1 MGYRS
6 DYKKKVIDLG
16 DFQIT
21 IREIIASISIIAILL
36 LFGVL
41 ISGKI
46 SEHYID
52 KNEIYNKA
60 IKIEEADMFEYGMRT
75 NVGNAFVYGDLKAVD
90 TVTYPELDDEYMY
103 VEKIKERYTRHTRQ
117 VAHTRTVN
125 GKTQTYYT
133 TEVYYSWDRVDSDD
147 LKCKEVSFL
156 GVTFDSN
163 KISLPAESYI
173 TTIKESSKV
182 RYKYYGT
189 DTEHIGTIFTELK
202 DKTITDHTPF
212 YKNQNIT
219 ETVECLEVS
228 GTFALVIFWLAW
240 VVLIGGCVYG
250 FYYIDNRW
258 LE

>member
-6 DYKKKVIDLG
+6 VYKKKVIDLG

-21 IREIIASISIIAILL
+21 RREIIASISIIAILL

-90 TVTYPELDDEYMY
+90 TVTYPELDEEYMY
-103 VEKIKERYTRHTRQ
+103 VEKIKERYTQ
-117 VAHTRTVN
+117 HTRTVTETYYVN
-125 GKTQTYYT
+125 GKPKTRTRTETYW
-133 TEVYYSWDRVDSDD
+133 SWDQVDSED
-147 LKCKEVSFL
+147 LQCKEISFL

-163 KISLPAESYI
+163 KINIPAESYI
-173 TTIKESSKV
+173 TTIKESSKI
-182 RYKYYGT
+182 RYVYYGT
-189 DTEHIGTIFTELK
+189 DTEYTGTIFTELK
-202 DKTITDHTPF
+202 DKTISDYTPF

-240 VVLIGGCVYG
+240 IVLIGGCVYG

>member
-6 DYKKKVIDLG
+6 VCKKKAIDLG

-36 LFGVL
+36 LLGVL

-90 TVTYPELDDEYMY
+90 TVTYPELDNKYMY
-103 VEKIKERYTRHTRQ
+103 VEKIKERYTQ
-117 VAHTRTVN
+117 HTRTVTETYYVN
-125 GKTQTYYT
+125 GKPKTRTRTETYW
-133 TEVYYSWDRVDSDD
+133 SWDRVDSED
-147 LKCKEVSFL
+147 LKCKEISFL

-163 KISLPAESYI
+163 KIDIPAESYI
-173 TTIKESSKV
+173 TTIRESSNV

-219 ETVECLEVS
+219 ETVEYLEVS

-240 VVLIGGCVYG
+240 IVLIGGCVFG